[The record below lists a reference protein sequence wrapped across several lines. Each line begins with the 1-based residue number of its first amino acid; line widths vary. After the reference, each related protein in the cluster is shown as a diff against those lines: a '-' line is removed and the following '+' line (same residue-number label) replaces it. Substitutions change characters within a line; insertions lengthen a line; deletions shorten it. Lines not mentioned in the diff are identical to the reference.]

1 MKAPA
6 RFELGIYRFIVN
18 ALIHCATRFGNH
30 CGKELEKVYEIMLDF
45 VYFDLKYVQIW
56 RCPITHT

>member
-18 ALIHCATRFGNH
+18 ALIHCATRFGNN
-30 CGKELEKVYEIMLDF
+30 
-45 VYFDLKYVQIW
+45 
-56 RCPITHT
+56 